1 MIHLVYYKYN
11 IVILVNEQYTK
22 FMNLSAKSKHLIPY
36 LLGLFIIVVP
46 FLTVSFGKSPF
57 EFPKFILSL
66 VVAQIL
72 TLILLFENISF
83 TKNKLIILI
92 MLFILANFAAGML
105 GLDPRVS
112 LLGGE
117 YRFQGLLLLI
127 SGAIF
132 ALSSNLLTSKK
143 VIYKS
148 IIISSLAIS
157 LITIFQ
163 FIMLKTG
170 QAIPNYNGRVVA
182 TLGNPNFI
190 GAYLVMALPFVLTLN
205 LKNKLITLFLTTLL
219 LISILLSFSLS
230 SNLAVLII
238 LTIFVFHT
246 FWKHNKK
253 ILAGFVILLIG
264 IVLLILSLGSSF
276 YRYSQWDNRLL
287 IWNAG
292 IKSIINKPL
301 LGVGQENFE
310 LIFPKD
316 MHYKVD
322 NAHNVFLE
330 TAVSS
335 GIIGL
340 SLYLGILYLKFKN
353 TKLNEKLS
361 MLGFIIAG
369 FFNPLPIICITLFWI
384 IVGLPD

>member
-1 MIHLVYYKYN
+1 
-11 IVILVNEQYTK
+11 
-22 FMNLSAKSKHLIPY
+22 MNLSAKSKHLIPY

-170 QAIPNYNGRVVA
+170 QAIPNY
-182 TLGNPNFI
+182 
-190 GAYLVMALPFVLTLN
+190 
-205 LKNKLITLFLTTLL
+205 TLL